1 MDNFINRNK
10 RDIVRRAISFFISGS
25 CKPKNADCTSKSAQK
40 DLFSI
45 SKCANISLADRQLYV
60 HCGHL
65 LTNVRWRDTWL
76 REQVI
81 L

>member
-1 MDNFINRNK
+1 MGIK
-10 RDIVRRAISFFISGS
+10 GISSGGRYS
-25 CKPKNADCTSKSAQK
+25 FLFPGAVSRKNTDCTSKSAQK

-60 HCGHL
+60 HCGHS